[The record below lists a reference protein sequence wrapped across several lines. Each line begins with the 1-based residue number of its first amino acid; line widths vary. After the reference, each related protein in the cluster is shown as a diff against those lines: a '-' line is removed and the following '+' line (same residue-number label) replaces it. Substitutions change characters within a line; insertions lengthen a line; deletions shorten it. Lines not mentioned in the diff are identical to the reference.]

1 MVYAG
6 TMRRQPR
13 ATTGPLRVIFYTR
26 VSSREQADS
35 GLGLAAQEASLTYE
49 AQRRGWEVVAV
60 LTDAGASGGSTTKRP
75 ALAEALAKLDAGDAD
90 VIAVSKL
97 DRLSRSVLDFA
108 KIMVRAGKKGWG
120 LVALDLGVDT
130 TTPSGRLVAN
140 VMISVAEWERDV
152 IGQRTSDALR
162 AKQDQGFT
170 LGRPQT
176 LPDRVVSRIIALHE
190 SGLSLRK
197 IASAMEA
204 DGTPTAQGGAN
215 WYGSTVRAVL
225 TSQAAD
231 RLVA

>member
-1 MVYAG
+1 
-6 TMRRQPR
+6 MRRPK
-13 ATTGPLRVIFYTR
+13 ATTGPTRVIFYTR

-35 GLGLAAQEASLTYE
+35 GLGLAAQEAALTHE
-49 AQRRGWEVVAV
+49 AKRRGWEVVAL
-60 LTDAGASGGSTTKRP
+60 LTDAGASGGSTAKRP
-75 ALAEALAKLDAGDAD
+75 ALAEALARLDAGEAD

-108 KIMVRAGKKGWG
+108 RIMVRAGKKGWG

-162 AKQDQGFT
+162 AKQDQGYV
-170 LGRPQT
+170 LGRPQS
-176 LPDRVVSRIIALHE
+176 LPDAVVSRIVTMHAA
-190 SGLSLRK
+190 GLSLRK
-197 IASAMEA
+197 IAATLEA
-204 DGTPTAQGGAN
+204 DEIPTAQGGAS
-215 WYGSTVRAVL
+215 WYASTVRAVL
-225 TSQAAD
+225 TSQAAG